1 MSTLNFTITAS
12 VAEFDDFANRLGYQS
27 FTVNNLGVPIPNPE
41 TRSAFLVRIMKEQ
54 VAQKF
59 YEPFVTEIQTQINT
73 ARDAEKETMRQTV
86 RDRVAVNFVV

>member
-12 VAEFDDFANRLGYQS
+12 QSEFDDFADRLGYMS
-27 FTVNNLGVPIPNPE
+27 TLINELDVLIPNPE

-59 YEPFVTEIQTQINT
+59 YTPFVTAIEAEINT

-86 RDRVAVNFVV
+86 RDRVAVNFVK

>member
-1 MSTLNFTITAS
+1 MSTFNFTITATPP
-12 VAEFDDFANRLGYQS
+12 EFDDFANRLGYQD
-27 FTVNNLGVPIPNPE
+27 FTVDELNVPIPNPE

-59 YEPFVTEIQTQINT
+59 YTPFVTAIEAEINT